1 MTMSDDDDDNQIHDH
16 DNNFDDDEDDNSRRA
31 LQRKAEMSQPI
42 TPYLDEIIAYQ
53 NQLHFK

>member
-1 MTMSDDDDDNQIHDH
+1 MNDDDDNHMNDHDH
-16 DNNFDDDEDDNSRRA
+16 NFDDDDDDNSRRA

-53 NQLHFK
+53 KQLDFK